1 MTACEDTEKKEEN
14 DSSEE
19 VHKAAKKK
27 ARENLKFRSFLKNH
41 AEDEKLNRQL
51 LTLHNA
57 LFERY
62 DCSQCAN
69 WCRAYSTVLE
79 KDEIA
84 DCKTMPPMAIR
95 ICVGVF
101 VRRLL
106 EGDFINNGGG
116 LRMDVAAV
124 PVGLRHFFIPAVKGP
139 DAQLDL
145 RKV

>member
-79 KDEIA
+79 KDEISNN
-84 DCKTMPPMAIR
+84 PIGGIRNIR
-95 ICVGVF
+95 ICGMKHSITG
-101 VRRLL
+101 RSGCPKALK
-106 EGDFINNGGG
+106 N
-116 LRMDVAAV
+116 
-124 PVGLRHFFIPAVKGP
+124 
-139 DAQLDL
+139 
-145 RKV
+145 